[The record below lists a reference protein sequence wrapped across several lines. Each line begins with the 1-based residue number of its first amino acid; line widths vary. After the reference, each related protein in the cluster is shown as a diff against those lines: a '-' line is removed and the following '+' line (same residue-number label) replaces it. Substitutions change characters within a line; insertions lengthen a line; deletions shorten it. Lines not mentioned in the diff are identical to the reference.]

1 MKNDEELE
9 SAELTLEELEL
20 VVGGQTP
27 EAAREYRVNLINDYL
42 ASIRHQTQ
50 VGLDYQTLD

>member
-1 MKNDEELE
+1 MKNDEEFE

-27 EAAREYRVNLINDYL
+27 EAAKVPKCGWPRPRQ
-42 ASIRHQTQ
+42 A
-50 VGLDYQTLD
+50 GLTSCLRGSR